1 MEIRQLGNSELHV
14 SSIGLGSVTFGREID
29 AEESFSVIDY
39 AMDRSIN
46 LIDTAEVYSAGGSE
60 KVLGQWLSRS
70 SNRQKVVLGTKIVP
84 PLGRERILQVA
95 EDSLRRLQTDVIDL
109 YQLGRERILQV
120 AEDSLRRLQTDVI
133 DLYQLHAFDA
143 NTPLEETMDALNT
156 LVQQGKVRYLGCSN
170 FDAWQICK
178 ALWIAD
184 VNDLAPMVSVQPN
197 YSLAIRDIEAEL
209 LPFCADQN
217 IGVTSYSPLGAGFL
231 TGKYTKTWT
240 APKGTRFDVMP
251 DHWDIYENDTSMR
264 RMEGLRD
271 IAAETG
277 ISMVQIALA
286 WAIGQPGIT
295 SVLIGCRTLSHVDQ
309 AFQAEEMGLTQE
321 LRDRLNALG

>member
-1 MEIRQLGNSELHV
+1 MEFRQLGNSDLRV

-29 AEESFSVIDY
+29 AEESFSIIDY

-46 LIDTAEVYSAGGSE
+46 LIDTAEVYSAGASE
-60 KVLGQWLSRS
+60 TVLGQWLSRS

-84 PLGRERILQVA
+84 PLGRERIMQV
-95 EDSLRRLQTDVIDL
+95 V
-109 YQLGRERILQV
+109 
-120 AEDSLRRLQTDVI
+120 EDSLRRLQTDVI

-143 NTPLEETMDALNT
+143 DTPLEETMDALNT
-156 LVQQGKVRYLGCSN
+156 LVQQGKVRYLGSSN
-170 FDAWQICK
+170 FDAWHVCK

-184 VNDLAPMVSVQPN
+184 VNGWAPMVSVQPN
-197 YSLAIRDIEAEL
+197 YNVAIRDIEAEL

-217 IGVTSYSPLGAGFL
+217 IGVISYSPLGAGFL

-251 DHWDIYENDTSMR
+251 DHWDIYENDISMR
-264 RMEGLRD
+264 RMEGLR
-271 IAAETG
+271 AMSAETG
-277 ISMVQIALA
+277 ISMVQLALA

-309 AFQAEEMGLTQE
+309 AFNAEDMGLAQD

>member
-1 MEIRQLGNSELHV
+1 MEFRQLGNSDLRV

-29 AEESFSVIDY
+29 AEESFSIIDY

-46 LIDTAEVYSAGGSE
+46 LIDTAEVYSAGTSE
-60 KVLGQWLSRS
+60 TVLGQWLSRS

-84 PLGRERILQVA
+84 PLGRERIMQV
-95 EDSLRRLQTDVIDL
+95 V
-109 YQLGRERILQV
+109 
-120 AEDSLRRLQTDVI
+120 EDSLRRLQTDVI

-143 NTPLEETMDALNT
+143 DTPLEETMDALNT

-277 ISMVQIALA
+277 ISMVQLALA

-309 AFQAEEMGLTQE
+309 AFNAEDMGLAQD

>member
-1 MEIRQLGNSELHV
+1 MEVRQLGNSDLRV

-60 KVLGQWLSRS
+60 TVLGQWLSRS
-70 SNRQKVVLGTKIVP
+70 SNRQKVVLGTKIAP
-84 PLGRERILQVA
+84 PLGRERVLQVA
-95 EDSLRRLQTDVIDL
+95 EDSLL
-109 YQLGRERILQV
+109 
-120 AEDSLRRLQTDVI
+120 RLQTDVI
-133 DLYQLHAFDA
+133 DLYQLHAYDA
-143 NTPLEETMDALNT
+143 SVPFEETLGALNT
-156 LVQQGKVRYLGCSN
+156 LVEQGKVRYLGCSN

-184 VNDLAPMVSVQPN
+184 VNDWAPMVSVQPN
-197 YSLAIRDIEAEL
+197 YNVAIRDIEAEL

-264 RMEGLRD
+264 RMEGLRA

-277 ISMVQIALA
+277 ISMVQLSLA

-309 AFQAEEMGLTQE
+309 AFNAEDMGLAQD

>member
-29 AEESFSVIDY
+29 AETSFSVIDY
-39 AMDRSIN
+39 AMDRDIN

-95 EDSLRRLQTDVIDL
+95 E
-109 YQLGRERILQV
+109 E
-120 AEDSLRRLQTDVI
+120 SLRRLQTDVI

-143 NTPLEETMDALNT
+143 STPLEETMDALNT

-184 VNDLAPMVSVQPN
+184 VNGWAPMVSVQPN
-197 YSLAIRDIEAEL
+197 YNVAIRDIETEL

-251 DHWDIYENDTSMR
+251 DHWDIYENDVSMR
-264 RMEGLRD
+264 RLEGLREV
-271 IAAETG
+271 ASETG
-277 ISMVQIALA
+277 ISMVQLALA

-295 SVLIGCRTLSHVDQ
+295 SVLIGCRTTSHIDQ

-321 LRDRLNALG
+321 IRDRINALG

>member
-1 MEIRQLGNSELHV
+1 MEVRQLGNSDLRV

-60 KVLGQWLSRS
+60 TVLGQWLSRS
-70 SNRQKVVLGTKIVP
+70 SNRQKVVLGTKIAP
-84 PLGRERILQVA
+84 PLGRERVLQVA
-95 EDSLRRLQTDVIDL
+95 EDSLL
-109 YQLGRERILQV
+109 
-120 AEDSLRRLQTDVI
+120 RLQTDVI
-133 DLYQLHAFDA
+133 DLYQLHAYDA
-143 NTPLEETMDALNT
+143 SVPFEETLGALNT
-156 LVQQGKVRYLGCSN
+156 LVEQGKVRYLGCSN

-184 VNDLAPMVSVQPN
+184 VNDWAPMVSVQPN
-197 YSLAIRDIEAEL
+197 YNVAIRDIEAEL

-264 RMEGLRD
+264 RMEGLRA

-277 ISMVQIALA
+277 ISMVQLALA

-309 AFQAEEMGLTQE
+309 AFNAEDMGLAQD

>member
-1 MEIRQLGNSELHV
+1 MEFRQLGNSDLRV

-29 AEESFSVIDY
+29 AETSFSIIDY

-46 LIDTAEVYSAGGSE
+46 LIDTAEVYSAGTSE
-60 KVLGQWLSRS
+60 TVLGQWLSRS
-70 SNRQKVVLGTKIVP
+70 SNRQKVVLGTKIAP
-84 PLGRERILQVA
+84 PLGRERV
-95 EDSLRRLQTDVIDL
+95 
-109 YQLGRERILQV
+109 LQV

-133 DLYQLHAFDA
+133 DLYQLHAYDA
-143 NTPLEETMDALNT
+143 SVPFEETLGALNT
-156 LVQQGKVRYLGCSN
+156 LVEQGKVRYLGCSN

-184 VNDLAPMVSVQPN
+184 VNDWAPMVSVQPN

-217 IGVTSYSPLGAGFL
+217 IGVISYSPLGAGFL

-295 SVLIGCRTLSHVDQ
+295 SVLIGCRTTSHIDQ

>member
-1 MEIRQLGNSELHV
+1 MEVRQLGNSDLRV

-60 KVLGQWLSRS
+60 TVLGQWLSRS
-70 SNRQKVVLGTKIVP
+70 SNRQKVVLGTKIAP
-84 PLGRERILQVA
+84 PLGRERVLQVA
-95 EDSLRRLQTDVIDL
+95 EDSLL
-109 YQLGRERILQV
+109 
-120 AEDSLRRLQTDVI
+120 RLQTDVI
-133 DLYQLHAFDA
+133 DLYQLHAYDA
-143 NTPLEETMDALNT
+143 SVPFEETLGALNT
-156 LVQQGKVRYLGCSN
+156 LVEQGKVRYLGCSN

-184 VNDLAPMVSVQPN
+184 VNDWAPMVSVQPN
-197 YSLAIRDIEAEL
+197 YNVAIRDIEAEL

-264 RMEGLRD
+264 RMEGLRA
-271 IAAETG
+271 IAEETG
-277 ISMVQIALA
+277 ISMVQLALA

-309 AFQAEEMGLTQE
+309 AFNAEDMGLAQD

>member
-1 MEIRQLGNSELHV
+1 M
-14 SSIGLGSVTFGREID
+14 
-29 AEESFSVIDY
+29 
-39 AMDRSIN
+39 
-46 LIDTAEVYSAGGSE
+46 
-60 KVLGQWLSRS
+60 
-70 SNRQKVVLGTKIVP
+70 VLGTKIAP
-84 PLGRERILQVA
+84 PLGRERV
-95 EDSLRRLQTDVIDL
+95 
-109 YQLGRERILQV
+109 LQV

-133 DLYQLHAFDA
+133 DLYQLHAYDA
-143 NTPLEETMDALNT
+143 SVPFEETLGALNT

-184 VNDLAPMVSVQPN
+184 VNDWAPMVSVQPN
-197 YSLAIRDIEAEL
+197 YNVAIRDIEAEL

-309 AFQAEEMGLTQE
+309 AFNAEDMGLAQD

>member
-1 MEIRQLGNSELHV
+1 MEFRQLGNSDLKV

-29 AEESFSVIDY
+29 AETSFSIIDY
-39 AMDRSIN
+39 AMDKDIN

-60 KVLGQWLSRS
+60 AVLGQWLARN
-70 SNRQKVVLGTKIVP
+70 SNRQKVVLATKIAP
-84 PLGRERILQVA
+84 PLGRERVLQF
-95 EDSLRRLQTDVIDL
+95 
-109 YQLGRERILQV
+109 

-133 DLYQLHAFDA
+133 DLYQLHAYDDG
-143 NTPLEETMDALNT
+143 TPFEETLDALNT
-156 LVQQGKVRYLGCSN
+156 LVEQGKVRYVGSSN
-170 FDAWQICK
+170 FASWQLCK

-184 VNDLAPMVSVQPN
+184 VNGWAPMVSVQPN
-197 YSLAIRDIEAEL
+197 YNVAIRDIEAEV

-217 IGVTSYSPLGAGFL
+217 IGVISYSPLGAGFL

-251 DHWDIYENDTSMR
+251 DHWEIYENNVSMR
-264 RMEGLRD
+264 RMEGLREV
-271 IAAETG
+271 AADTG
-277 ISMVQIALA
+277 ISMVQLSLA

-321 LRDRLNALG
+321 IRDRINALG

>member
-1 MEIRQLGNSELHV
+1 MEYRQLGNSELQV

-29 AEESFSVIDY
+29 AETSFSVIDY
-39 AMDRSIN
+39 AMDRDIN

-95 EDSLRRLQTDVIDL
+95 E
-109 YQLGRERILQV
+109 E
-120 AEDSLRRLQTDVI
+120 SLRRLQTDVI

-143 NTPLEETMDALNT
+143 STPLEETMDALNT

-184 VNDLAPMVSVQPN
+184 VNGWAPMVSVQPN
-197 YSLAIRDIEAEL
+197 YNVAIRDIETEL

-251 DHWDIYENDTSMR
+251 DHWDIYENDVSMR
-264 RMEGLRD
+264 RMEGLREV
-271 IAAETG
+271 ASETG
-277 ISMVQIALA
+277 ISMVQLALA

-295 SVLIGCRTLSHVDQ
+295 SVLIGCRTTSHIDQ

-321 LRDRLNALG
+321 IRDRINALG

>member
-1 MEIRQLGNSELHV
+1 MEFRQLGNSDLRV

-60 KVLGQWLSRS
+60 TVLGQWLSRS
-70 SNRQKVVLGTKIVP
+70 SNRQKVVLGTKIAP
-84 PLGRERILQVA
+84 PLGRERV
-95 EDSLRRLQTDVIDL
+95 
-109 YQLGRERILQV
+109 LQV

-133 DLYQLHAFDA
+133 DLYQLHAYDA
-143 NTPLEETMDALNT
+143 SVPFEETLGALNT
-156 LVQQGKVRYLGCSN
+156 LVEQGKVRYLGCSN

-184 VNDLAPMVSVQPN
+184 VNDWAPMVSVQPN
-197 YSLAIRDIEAEL
+197 YNVAIRDIEAEL

-264 RMEGLRD
+264 RMEGLRAM
-271 IAAETG
+271 AAETG
-277 ISMVQIALA
+277 ISMVQLALA

-309 AFQAEEMGLTQE
+309 AFNAEDMGLAQD

>member
-1 MEIRQLGNSELHV
+1 MEFRQLGNSDLRV

-60 KVLGQWLSRS
+60 TVLGQWLSRS
-70 SNRQKVVLGTKIVP
+70 SNRQKVVLGTKIAP
-84 PLGRERILQVA
+84 PLGRERV
-95 EDSLRRLQTDVIDL
+95 
-109 YQLGRERILQV
+109 LQV

-133 DLYQLHAFDA
+133 DLYQLHAYDA
-143 NTPLEETMDALNT
+143 SVPFEETLGALNT
-156 LVQQGKVRYLGCSN
+156 LVEQGKVRYLGCSN

-184 VNDLAPMVSVQPN
+184 VNDWAPMVSVQPN
-197 YSLAIRDIEAEL
+197 YNVAIRDIEAEL

-251 DHWDIYENDTSMR
+251 DHWDIYENDASMR
-264 RMEGLRD
+264 RMEGLRAM
-271 IAAETG
+271 AAETG
-277 ISMVQIALA
+277 ISMVQLALA

-309 AFQAEEMGLTQE
+309 AFNAEDMGLAQD

>member
-1 MEIRQLGNSELHV
+1 MEFRQLGNSDLRV

-29 AEESFSVIDY
+29 AEESFSIIDY

-46 LIDTAEVYSAGGSE
+46 LIDTAEVYSAGTSE

-84 PLGRERILQVA
+84 P
-95 EDSLRRLQTDVIDL
+95 
-109 YQLGRERILQV
+109 LGRERILQV

-309 AFQAEEMGLTQE
+309 AFNAEDMGLAQD

>member
-29 AEESFSVIDY
+29 APTSLSVIDH
-39 AMDRSIN
+39 ALDRGIN
-46 LIDTAEVYSAGGSE
+46 LIDTAEVYSDGGAE
-60 KVLGQWLSRS
+60 TVLGQWLSRKG
-70 SNRQKVVLGTKIVP
+70 NRQKVVLATKIAP
-84 PLGRERILQVA
+84 PLGGERILQVA
-95 EDSLRRLQTDVIDL
+95 E
-109 YQLGRERILQV
+109 E
-120 AEDSLRRLQTDVI
+120 SLRRLQTDVI
-133 DLYQLHAFDA
+133 DLYQLHAYDA
-143 NTPLEETMDALNT
+143 STPFEETLDALNT
-156 LVQQGKVRYLGCSN
+156 LVEQGKVRYLGCSN
-170 FDAWQICK
+170 FAAWQLCK
-178 ALWIAD
+178 AQWFAD
-184 VNDLAPMVSVQPN
+184 VNDWAPLVSVQPN
-197 YSLAIRDIEAEL
+197 YNLAIRDIEAEL

-217 IGVTSYSPLGAGFL
+217 IGVISYSPLGAGFL

-240 APKGTRFDVMP
+240 APKGTRFDVKP

>member
-1 MEIRQLGNSELHV
+1 MEFRQLGNSDLRV

-29 AEESFSVIDY
+29 AETSFSVIDY

-46 LIDTAEVYSAGGSE
+46 LIDTAEVYSAGTSE
-60 KVLGQWLSRS
+60 TVLGQWLSRS
-70 SNRQKVVLGTKIVP
+70 SNRQKVVLGTKIAP
-84 PLGRERILQVA
+84 PLGRERV
-95 EDSLRRLQTDVIDL
+95 
-109 YQLGRERILQV
+109 LQV

-133 DLYQLHAFDA
+133 DLYQLHAYDA
-143 NTPLEETMDALNT
+143 SVPFEETLGALNT

-184 VNDLAPMVSVQPN
+184 VNGWAPMVSVQPN
-197 YSLAIRDIEAEL
+197 YNVAIRDIEAEL

-264 RMEGLRD
+264 RMEGLRA
-271 IAAETG
+271 IAEETG
-277 ISMVQIALA
+277 ISMVQLALA

-309 AFQAEEMGLTQE
+309 AFNAEEMGLTQE

>member
-1 MEIRQLGNSELHV
+1 MEIRQLGNSELNV

-29 AEESFSVIDY
+29 AETSFSILDY
-39 AMDRSIN
+39 AMDRDIN
-46 LIDTAEVYSAGGSE
+46 FIDTAEVYSAGGSE

-70 SNRQKVVLGTKIVP
+70 SNREKVVLGTKIVP

-109 YQLGRERILQV
+109 YQP
-120 AEDSLRRLQTDVI
+120 
-133 DLYQLHAFDA
+133 HAFDA
-143 NTPLEETMDALNT
+143 GTPLEETMDALNT
-156 LVQQGKVRYLGCSN
+156 LVQQGKARYLGCSN

-184 VNDLAPMVSVQPN
+184 VNGWAPMVSVQPN
-197 YSLAIRDIEAEL
+197 YSVAIRDIEAEL

-251 DHWDIYENDTSMR
+251 DHWDIYENDVSMR
-264 RMEGLRD
+264 RMEGLREL
-271 IAAETG
+271 ASETG
-277 ISMVQIALA
+277 ISMVQLAMA

-295 SVLIGCRTLSHVDQ
+295 SVLIGCRTTSHIDQ

-321 LRDRLNALG
+321 IRDRINALG

>member
-1 MEIRQLGNSELHV
+1 MEFRQLGNSDLRV

-29 AEESFSVIDY
+29 AETSFSIIDY

-46 LIDTAEVYSAGGSE
+46 LIDTAEVYSAGASE
-60 KVLGQWLSRS
+60 TVLGQWLSRS

-84 PLGRERILQVA
+84 P
-95 EDSLRRLQTDVIDL
+95 
-109 YQLGRERILQV
+109 LGRERILQV

-309 AFQAEEMGLTQE
+309 AFNAEDMGLAQD

>member
-84 PLGRERILQVA
+84 P
-95 EDSLRRLQTDVIDL
+95 
-109 YQLGRERILQV
+109 LGRERILQV

-277 ISMVQIALA
+277 ISMVQLALA

>member
-84 PLGRERILQVA
+84 P
-95 EDSLRRLQTDVIDL
+95 
-109 YQLGRERILQV
+109 LGRERILQV

-217 IGVTSYSPLGAGFL
+217 IGVTSYSRLGPVSSPASTPKRGRPLRGRA
-231 TGKYTKTWT
+231 
-240 APKGTRFDVMP
+240 
-251 DHWDIYENDTSMR
+251 SMSCPT
-264 RMEGLRD
+264 
-271 IAAETG
+271 IG
-277 ISMVQIALA
+277 ISTRTTRRCAA
-286 WAIGQPGIT
+286 WKDCATLPRKRAFRWYSLPWPG
-295 SVLIGCRTLSHVDQ
+295 
-309 AFQAEEMGLTQE
+309 
-321 LRDRLNALG
+321 RLVSPASPPY

>member
-1 MEIRQLGNSELHV
+1 MEFRQLGNSDLRV

-29 AEESFSVIDY
+29 AETSFSIIDY

-46 LIDTAEVYSAGGSE
+46 LIDTAEVYSAGTSE
-60 KVLGQWLSRS
+60 TVLGQWLSRS

-84 PLGRERILQVA
+84 P
-95 EDSLRRLQTDVIDL
+95 
-109 YQLGRERILQV
+109 LGRERILQV

-309 AFQAEEMGLTQE
+309 AFNAEDMGLAQD

>member
-1 MEIRQLGNSELHV
+1 MEYRQLGNSELHV

-29 AEESFSVIDY
+29 AEKSFSVIDY
-39 AMDRSIN
+39 AMERSIN

-84 PLGRERILQVA
+84 P
-95 EDSLRRLQTDVIDL
+95 
-109 YQLGRERILQV
+109 LGRERILQV

-271 IAAETG
+271 IAAETD
-277 ISMVQIALA
+277 ISMVQLALA

-309 AFQAEEMGLTQE
+309 AFNAEEMGLSLE
-321 LRDRLNALG
+321 LRDRINALG

>member
-109 YQLGRERILQV
+109 YQL
-120 AEDSLRRLQTDVI
+120 
-133 DLYQLHAFDA
+133 HAFDA
-143 NTPLEETMDALNT
+143 DTPLEETMDALNT

-277 ISMVQIALA
+277 ISMIQLALA

-295 SVLIGCRTLSHVDQ
+295 SVLIGCRTTSHIDQ

>member
-1 MEIRQLGNSELHV
+1 MEFRQLGNSDLRV

-29 AEESFSVIDY
+29 AETSFSIIDY

-46 LIDTAEVYSAGGSE
+46 LIDTAEVYSAGTSE
-60 KVLGQWLSRS
+60 TVLGQWLSRS
-70 SNRQKVVLGTKIVP
+70 SNRQKVVLGTKIAP
-84 PLGRERILQVA
+84 PLGRERV
-95 EDSLRRLQTDVIDL
+95 
-109 YQLGRERILQV
+109 LQV

-133 DLYQLHAFDA
+133 DLYQLHAYDA
-143 NTPLEETMDALNT
+143 SVPFEETLGALNT

-184 VNDLAPMVSVQPN
+184 VNDWAPMVSVQPN
-197 YSLAIRDIEAEL
+197 YNVAIRDIEAEL

-251 DHWDIYENDTSMR
+251 DHWDIYENDASMR
-264 RMEGLRD
+264 RMEGLRAM
-271 IAAETG
+271 AAETG
-277 ISMVQIALA
+277 ISMVQLALA

-309 AFQAEEMGLTQE
+309 AFNAEDMGLAQD

>member
-29 AEESFSVIDY
+29 AETSFSVIDY
-39 AMDRSIN
+39 AMDRDIN

-95 EDSLRRLQTDVIDL
+95 E
-109 YQLGRERILQV
+109 E
-120 AEDSLRRLQTDVI
+120 SLRRLQTDVI
-133 DLYQLHAFDA
+133 DLYQLHAFDPS
-143 NTPLEETMDALNT
+143 TPLEETMDALNT

-184 VNDLAPMVSVQPN
+184 VNGWAPMVSVQPN
-197 YSLAIRDIEAEL
+197 YNVAIRDIETEL

-251 DHWDIYENDTSMR
+251 DHWDIYENDVSMR
-264 RMEGLRD
+264 RMEGLREV
-271 IAAETG
+271 ASETG
-277 ISMVQIALA
+277 ISMVQLALA

-295 SVLIGCRTLSHVDQ
+295 SVLIGCRTTSHIDQ

-321 LRDRLNALG
+321 IRDRINALG